1 MAGTIEQLTDARA
14 SYHDLL
20 TGKSPRVV
28 VDQNGERV
36 EFTAA
41 NSQKLYLYIQQL
53 ERELSLSPTRVTGPA
68 GFLF

>member
-1 MAGTIEQLTDARA
+1 MATQAELNDAKSA
-14 SYHDLL
+14 YHALL

-28 VDQNGERV
+28 VDSNGERV

-53 ERELSLSPTRVTGPA
+53 ERELNVAPNRVVGPA